1 MPGGNHLR
9 ETPEMSRIVFLF
21 VVLMAGVMP
30 VAHSQDVGFVQDV
43 ANRINN
49 ERKQKGL
56 KKLKYNATLAKAA
69 QFHAEWMA
77 RNQKM
82 EHLQEEAKSLE
93 DHRTCTHHPINRA
106 IKAGYIKWDDVFSLE
121 NRPEGQI
128 VHAKEDA
135 NEYVGEII
143 AAGWNAGHPATQTP
157 TVVPGWMNASGHR
170 KEILTA
176 HYQEMGIGTAVKGN
190 NTFWCVVFGRP
201 NK

>member
-1 MPGGNHLR
+1 MTRLV
-9 ETPEMSRIVFLF
+9 SFLV
-21 VVLMAGVMP
+21 VVL
-30 VAHSQDVGFVQDV
+30 VAVAFTPSAKAQNVGFVQDV

-77 RNQKM
+77 RVQKM
-82 EHLQEEAKSLE
+82 EHLEEAPKNLGE
-93 DHRTCTHHPINRA
+93 HRTGNHHPINRA
-106 IKAGYIKWDDVFSLE
+106 INAGYIKWGDIFTLE

-135 NEYVGEII
+135 NDYVGEII
-143 AAGWNAGHPATQTP
+143 AAGWNAGHPATQPP
-157 TVVPGWMNASGHR
+157 TVVPGWMNSPGHR

-176 HYQEMGIGTAVKGN
+176 HYQEMGIGTAVNGN

-201 NK
+201 KK

>member
-1 MPGGNHLR
+1 MIRLV
-9 ETPEMSRIVFLF
+9 ILLVAVVFALP
-21 VVLMAGVMP
+21 AK
-30 VAHSQDVGFVQDV
+30 AQNVGFVQDV

-56 KKLKYNATLAKAA
+56 RQLKYNATLAKAA

-82 EHLQEEAKSLE
+82 EHLEEAPKNLE
-93 DHRTCTHHPINRA
+93 EHRTGNHHPINRA
-106 IKAGYIKWDDVFSLE
+106 INAAYIKWDDVFSLE

-135 NEYVGEII
+135 NDYVGEII
-143 AAGWNAGHPATQTP
+143 AAGWNAGHPATQPP
-157 TVVPGWMNASGHR
+157 TVVLGWMNSPGHR

-176 HYQEMGIGTAVKGN
+176 HYQEVGIGTAVKDN

-201 NK
+201 KK

>member
-9 ETPEMSRIVFLF
+9 ETPAMTRLVSFLITVLAF
-21 VVLMAGVMP
+21 VAFAP
-30 VAHSQDVGFVQDV
+30 PAKAQNVGFVQDV

-56 KKLKYNATLAKAA
+56 RQLKYNKTLEKAA
-69 QFHAEWMA
+69 QAHAEWMA

-82 EHLQEEAKSLE
+82 EHLQEESKSLE

-106 IKAGYIKWDDVFSLE
+106 INAGYIRWDDVFSLE

-135 NEYVGEII
+135 DDYVGEII
-143 AAGWNAGHPATQTP
+143 AAGWSAGHPAT
-157 TVVPGWMNASGHR
+157 
-170 KEILTA
+170 
-176 HYQEMGIGTAVKGN
+176 
-190 NTFWCVVFGRP
+190 
-201 NK
+201 

>member
-1 MPGGNHLR
+1 
-9 ETPEMSRIVFLF
+9 MSRIFFLF

-56 KKLKYNATLAKAA
+56 KKLKYNKTLEKAA

-77 RNQKM
+77 RVQKM

-93 DHRTCTHHPINRA
+93 DHKTCSHHPINRA
-106 IKAGYIKWDDVFSLE
+106 IKAGYIKWDDIFSLE

-135 NEYVGEII
+135 NDYVGEII
-143 AAGWNAGHPATQTP
+143 AAGWNAGHPATQTQ
-157 TVVPGWMNASGHR
+157 TIVTGWMNSPGHR

-176 HYQEMGIGTAVKGN
+176 HYQEMGIGTAGNGN

-201 NK
+201 KK